1 MTDPFVSIVICS
13 KNRREALA
21 AYALP
26 SLRELDYP
34 CFEVVV
40 VDDASSDGTA
50 DYLNAI
56 GAQPYPLRVVRNA
69 VSKGLCNA
77 RNVGIAHSKGEIIA
91 FIDDDCAVASDWLH
105 ELVKAYDAPEIA
117 VVGGVSTR
125 GDSEEIYISANRVWG
140 CNMSYRASIFRQF
153 RFDTGLKYSH
163 YADETD
169 LIGRILDH
177 GFRRVVAASAKA
189 RHYVKQASYRKQ
201 LPLSGYLNYHYM
213 NAKKGRLWGYYRY
226 VFRHSLK
233 HVAIVEYGINYKG
246 QAIAPLPLLV
256 SVLRKTAY
264 YLYVLL
270 LEIPLAATLQ
280 HRREE
285 ALFRRPRPFT
295 A

>member
-1 MTDPFVSIVICS
+1 MTLPFVSIVICS
-13 KNRREALA
+13 KNRCDALA
-21 AYALP
+21 TYALP
-26 SLRELDYP
+26 SLRELAYP

-40 VDDASSDGTA
+40 VDDASSDDTPQ
-50 DYLNAI
+50 YLSAI
-56 GAQPYPLRVVRNA
+56 AAQPYPLRVVRNA

-77 RNVGIAHSKGEIIA
+77 RNVGVAHSKGEIIA
-91 FIDDDCAVASDWLH
+91 FIDDDCAVAPDWLR

-117 VVGGVSTR
+117 VVVGVSTR
-125 GDSEEIYISANRVWG
+125 GDSEEISISADRVWG

-177 GFRRVVAASAKA
+177 GFSRVVATNAKA
-189 RHYVKQASYRKQ
+189 LNYVKPASYRKQ
-201 LPLSGYLNYHYM
+201 LPLSGYLNYRLM

-233 HVAIVEYGINYKG
+233 HVAIVEYGINFKH

-256 SVLRKTAY
+256 AVLRKSAY

-285 ALFRRPRPFT
+285 ALFRRPRPLT
-295 A
+295 V